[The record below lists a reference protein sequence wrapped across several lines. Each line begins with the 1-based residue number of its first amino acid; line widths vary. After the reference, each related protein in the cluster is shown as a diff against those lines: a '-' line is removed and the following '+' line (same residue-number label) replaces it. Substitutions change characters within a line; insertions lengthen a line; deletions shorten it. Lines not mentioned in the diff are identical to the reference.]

1 MNAMTP
7 WTRTVSFLETVK
19 ATINVLVLVFI
30 CFMFKAFLNQKN
42 WKDRFTLTA
51 LSFLYFT
58 FFVYYPW
65 LFIRLTKIIGDL
77 EENPGPK
84 CYSAQYLAICHG
96 NLNSIAACNFIKVA
110 ILKAYLSVHEM
121 DTYAFLKHTLT
132 LLFQFMMQI
141 PGYSSV
147 RANHS
152 SNETWRSSDILQ
164 TFSTD
169 KINWC

>member
-1 MNAMTP
+1 
-7 WTRTVSFLETVK
+7 
-19 ATINVLVLVFI
+19 
-30 CFMFKAFLNQKN
+30 MFKAFLNQKN

-96 NLNSIAACNFIKVA
+96 NLNSIAARNFIKVA

-121 DTYAFLKHTLT
+121 DIICLSETYLD
-132 LLFQFMMQI
+132 
-141 PGYSSV
+141 SSV
-147 RANHS
+147 PVYDANS
-152 SNETWRSSDILQ
+152 WVQLCKS
-164 TFSTD
+164 
-169 KINWC
+169 